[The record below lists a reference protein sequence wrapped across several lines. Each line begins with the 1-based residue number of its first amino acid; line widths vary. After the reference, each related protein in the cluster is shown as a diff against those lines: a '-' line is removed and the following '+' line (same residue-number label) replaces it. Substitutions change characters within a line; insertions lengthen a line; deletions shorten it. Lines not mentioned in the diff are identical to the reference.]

1 MKKLSTLNSKFSI
14 NKGST
19 LIELLLYI
27 GLLAIFLGVLTGLFG
42 TAVEIFISSQSTS
55 GIAIDSTYLLSK
67 LKYDI
72 QRAESISTPG
82 TSGTTSS
89 TLSLVIDGG
98 VYTYSL
104 DGSGNLIYSNPSGT
118 FLLNSYLARI
128 SSLSFTKLGNVGG
141 IEETVKINMT
151 LNSRVI
157 QAKGEE
163 VSNISTAVA
172 LHRN

>member
-1 MKKLSTLNSKFSI
+1 MKKLSI
-14 NKGST
+14 NKGTT

-55 GIAIDSTYLLSK
+55 GIAIDSSYLLSRI
-67 LKYDI
+67 KYDI
-72 QRAESISTPG
+72 QRAQSISVPALQG
-82 TSGTTSS
+82 ANGS

-98 VYTYSL
+98 THTYSL
-104 DGSGNLIYSNPSGT
+104 DGSGNLVYSNPSGT
-118 FLLNSYLARI
+118 FFLNSYLARI
-128 SSLSFTKLGNVGG
+128 SSLNFTKLGNPGG
-141 IEETVKINMT
+141 IEETIKINIV
-151 LNSRVI
+151 LNSRVT

-163 VSNISTAVA
+163 VSNISTTVA